1 MFRKATKTQSR
12 LRLAVSGASGSGKTY
27 SSLAIAQ
34 HLGKSRCEAD
44 TARVAVIDTERGSAS
59 KYADLF
65 SFDVCELTEF
75 HPGKYVEAIRTADA
89 DGYEVIIIDSL
100 THAWFAELDMAQG
113 NFSNWAKIKPLER
126 ALIDAMLGSRA
137 HIIGTMRSKT
147 EWVMTPT
154 TNKQG
159 KETLQPTKV
168 GMAPMQASG
177 IEYEFDIAGEI
188 NLDHLLT
195 ISKSRCSSLSNT
207 THLNPG
213 RDLAEQM
220 MLWLSDGEPTTTET
234 TQSKCERVKVA
245 REAAGLGADSVRI
258 LIKSE
263 FSKSHP
269 RHLTSEEC
277 DRLVA
282 IIESTIAA

>member
-1 MFRKATKTQSR
+1 MFKKATKTQSR
-12 LRLAVSGASGSGKTY
+12 LRLALSGASGSGKTY

-34 HLGKSRCEAD
+34 HLGKSI
-44 TARVAVIDTERGSAS
+44 AVIDTERGSAS

-220 MLWLSDGEPTTTET
+220 MMWLSDGEPAPESTE
-234 TQSKCERVKVA
+234 SKCERIRAA
-245 REAAGLGADSVRI
+245 REAAGLGSDSVKV
-258 LIKSE
+258 LITNE

-269 RHLTSEEC
+269 SRLTSEEC
-277 DRLVA
+277 DRVVA
-282 IIESTIAA
+282 MIDAMAAA

>member
-1 MFRKATKTQSR
+1 MFKKATKTQSR
-12 LRLAVSGASGSGKTY
+12 LRLAISGTSGSGKTY
-27 SSLAIAQ
+27 SALAIAS
-34 HLGKSRCEAD
+34 HLGQSI
-44 TARVAVIDTERGSAS
+44 AVIDTERGSAS
-59 KYADLF
+59 KYAGIF
-65 SFDVCELTEF
+65 TFDVCELSEF
-75 HPGKYVEAIRTADA
+75 HPGRYVEAIRAADSA
-89 DGYEVIIIDSL
+89 GYEVIVIDSL
-100 THAWFAELDMAQG
+100 SHAWFAELDMAQG
-113 NFSNWAKIKPLER
+113 NFSNWAKVKPLER

-154 TNKQG
+154 KNKRG
-159 KETLQPTKV
+159 EDTMQPTKV

-195 ISKSRCSSLSNT
+195 ISKSRCPALANT

-213 RDLAEQM
+213 RDLAGQM
-220 MLWLSDGEPTTTET
+220 MLWLSDGEPATLEIAET
-234 TQSKCERVKVA
+234 PETAESKCMRVQVA

-282 IIESTIAA
+282 IIESMPAA

>member
-1 MFRKATKTQSR
+1 MFKKATKTQSR
-12 LRLAVSGASGSGKTY
+12 LRLAMSGASGSGKTY

-34 HLGKSRCEAD
+34 HLGQSI
-44 TARVAVIDTERGSAS
+44 AVIDTERGSAS

-65 SFDVCELTEF
+65 TFDVCELTEF
-75 HPGKYVEAIRTADA
+75 HPGRYVEAIRAADA
-89 DGYEVIIIDSL
+89 AGYEVIVIDSL
-100 THAWFAELDMAQG
+100 SHAWFAELDMAQG

-126 ALIDAMLGSRA
+126 ALIDAMLSSRA

-195 ISKSRCSSLSNT
+195 ISKSRCSTLSNT

-213 RDLAEQM
+213 RDLAELM
-220 MLWLSDGEPTTTET
+220 MMWLSDGEAVTETPTTET
-234 TQSKCERVKVA
+234 PESKCERVKVA

-282 IIESTIAA
+282 IIESTVAA

>member
-1 MFRKATKTQSR
+1 MFKKATKTQSR
-12 LRLAVSGASGSGKTY
+12 LRLAISGTSGSGKTY

-34 HLGKSRCEAD
+34 HLGK
-44 TARVAVIDTERGSAS
+44 TIAVIDTERGSAS
-59 KYADLF
+59 KYAGIF

-75 HPGKYVEAIRTADA
+75 HPGRYVEAIRAADA
-89 DGYEVIIIDSL
+89 AGYEVIVIDSL
-100 THAWFAELDMAQG
+100 SHAWFAELDMAQG
-113 NFSNWAKIKPLER
+113 NFSNWAKVKPLER
-126 ALIDAMLGSRA
+126 ALIDAMLGSNA

-147 EWVMTPT
+147 EWVMTPSK
-154 TNKQG
+154 NKRG
-159 KETLQPTKV
+159 EDTLQPTKV

-177 IEYEFDIAGEI
+177 IEYEFDLAGEI

-195 ISKSRCSSLSNT
+195 ISKSRCPSLSNT

-220 MLWLSDGEPTTTET
+220 LLWLSDGEAVTEET
-234 TQSKCERVKVA
+234 PAPETPESKCERVKVA
-245 REAAGLGADSVRI
+245 REAVGLGADSVRI

-269 RHLTSEEC
+269 KHLTSEEC

-282 IIESTIAA
+282 IIESMPAA

>member
-1 MFRKATKTQSR
+1 MFKKATKTQSR
-12 LRLAVSGASGSGKTY
+12 LRLAISGASGSGKTY
-27 SSLAIAQ
+27 SSLAIAS
-34 HLGKSRCEAD
+34 HLGQSIAL
-44 TARVAVIDTERGSAS
+44 IDTERGSAS

-65 SFDVCELTEF
+65 TFDVCELTKF
-75 HPGKYVEAIRTADA
+75 HPGQYIEAIKAADA
-89 DGYEVIIIDSL
+89 AGYEVIVIDSL
-100 THAWFAELDMAQG
+100 SHAWFAELDLTG
-113 NFSNWAKIKPLER
+113 GEFRNWAKVKPLER
-126 ALIDAMLGSRA
+126 ALIDAMLSSKA

-154 TNKQG
+154 VNKQG

-168 GMAPMQASG
+168 GTAPMQASG

-188 NLDHLLT
+188 NLDHLLN
-195 ISKSRCSSLSNT
+195 ISKSRCPSLSNT

-220 MLWLSDGEPTTTET
+220 LLWLSDGEPTTET
-234 TQSKCERVKVA
+234 PAPETPESKCERVKVA

-282 IIESTIAA
+282 IIQSTVAA